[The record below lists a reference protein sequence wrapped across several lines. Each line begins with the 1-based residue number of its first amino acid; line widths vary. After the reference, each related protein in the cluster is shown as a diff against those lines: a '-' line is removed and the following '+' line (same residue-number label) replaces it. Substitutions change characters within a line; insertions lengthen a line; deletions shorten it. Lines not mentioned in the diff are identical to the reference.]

1 MEHLLEVK
9 NLKTVFHMHD
19 HNVHAVDGLS
29 FHLDRGETL
38 GIVGESGCGKSITS
52 LSVMRLIP
60 SPPGEIAQGNILF
73 EGQDLL
79 KLSGEKMRRIRGNKI
94 SMIFQEPMT
103 SLNPVFSIG
112 YQISEALMLH
122 RNMSKEEAMHE
133 SAQLLDRVG
142 MSDPEERVYEYPFQL
157 SGGLRQ
163 RAMIAMA
170 MACNPAVMIAD
181 EPTTALDVTIQA
193 QILRLMRRLKA
204 EHDTAIIFITHDLAV
219 IASFADRVM
228 VMYAGVAVEEA
239 PVKKIFKNPSHPY
252 TRGLLASIPAVAA
265 EESEPGTREL
275 LTTIPGTLPDPRN
288 FPTGCR
294 FAPRCKEVMEKCH
307 TAEPGFTQL
316 DADHRVRCYLYSDIV
331 AGEE

>member
-9 NLKTVFHMHD
+9 NLKTIFHMHD
-19 HNVHAVDGLS
+19 HDVHAVDGLS

-60 SPPGEIAQGNILF
+60 SPPGEIGQGNILF

-79 KLSGEKMRRIRGNKI
+79 KLSGEKMRRMRGNKI

-122 RNMSKEEAMHE
+122 RDMSKEEAMRE
-133 SAQLLDRVG
+133 SARLLDRVG

-265 EESEPGTREL
+265 DESEPGTREM

-288 FPTGCR
+288 FPPGCR

-316 DADHRVRCYLYSDIV
+316 DADHKVRCYLYSDIV